1 MVGPRSHTKKSQT
14 LNNEVFQYKMTPKT
28 QDWKHKRSYLA
39 MAFSFFSSG
48 KAQNE
53 SAATS
58 SSESVLLDSPIEQP
72 ASTPSSLPMSSPTP
86 NGAYPPQF
94 DIQKIKETSDGSL
107 QGMATGIFEQVIT
120 GNPYFAAGGGLMLLG
135 TALAV
140 ARQGVM
146 RASSFVYRQ
155 LLVDLEIP
163 SKDKSYMWFLEWM
176 SQHKHR
182 SSRHLS
188 VETNFIQHDNGAVST
203 KFSLVPGPGNHLI
216 RYKGAY
222 MLIKRERS
230 GKLLDMTSGTPFE
243 TVTLT
248 TLYRDRNLF
257 GELLSDAKTLALKA
271 QEGKTVIYTSWG
283 PEWRPFGQPKKK
295 RMIDSVILDD
305 GIKENI
311 VKDVRDFLSSGKWYF
326 DRGIPYRRGY
336 LLYGPP
342 GSGKTSFIQAL
353 AGELDYNICILNLS
367 EANLTDDRLNHLMNH
382 IPERS
387 LLLLEDID
395 AAFNQRSQTDESG
408 FKSGVTFSGLLN
420 ALDGVASSE
429 ETITFMTTNHPEKL
443 DPAILR
449 PGRVDYR
456 VLVGNATEHQI
467 EKMFWRFYE
476 GEEEKAKQFVGKAMS
491 LNVPISTAQL
501 QGLFVYNKNDPDG
514 ALSMVD
520 TLRTPNHVF

>member
-1 MVGPRSHTKKSQT
+1 MFG
-14 LNNEVFQYKMTPKT
+14 FG
-28 QDWKHKRSYLA
+28 
-39 MAFSFFSSG
+39 G
-48 KAQNE
+48 KDNP
-53 SAATS
+53 
-58 SSESVLLDSPIEQP
+58 SSE
-72 ASTPSSLPMSSPTP
+72 PTDTQV
-86 NGAYPPQF
+86 APPQPITTTPPANGGAPQPPQIDF
-94 DIQKIKETSDGSL
+94 DKLSKSDGI
-107 QGMATGIFEQVIT
+107 QGMATNLFEQFIV

-135 TALAV
+135 TSLAL
-140 ARQGVM
+140 ARQGII
-146 RASSFVYRQ
+146 RASGFAYRQ

-163 SKDKSYMWFLEWM
+163 SKDKSYLWFLEWM
-176 SQHKHR
+176 SQYKNR

-188 VETNFIQHDNGAVST
+188 VETNFIQHDNGAVTT

-216 RYKGAY
+216 KYKGAY

-230 GKLLDMTSGTPFE
+230 GKLIDMTNGAPFE

-248 TLYRDRNLF
+248 TLYRDRGLF
-257 GELLSDAKTLALKA
+257 SDLLGEAKTLALKA

-283 PEWRPFGQPKKK
+283 PEWRPFGQPKRK
-295 RMIDSVILDD
+295 RMIGSVILDD
-305 GIKENI
+305 GIKEGI
-311 VKDVRDFLSSGKWYF
+311 VSDVLDFLKSGKWYF

-387 LLLLEDID
+387 ILLLEDID
-395 AAFNQRSQTDESG
+395 AAFNMRDQTDASG

-456 VLVGNATEHQI
+456 VYVGDATPHQI
-467 EKMFWRFYE
+467 EQMFLRFYE
-476 GEEEKAKQFVGKAMS
+476 GETAKAKEFVSKAVE
-491 LNVPISTAQL
+491 LKAPISTAQL
-501 QGLFVYNKNDPDG
+501 QGLFVYKKNDPDG
-514 ALSMVD
+514 ALALVD

>member
-1 MVGPRSHTKKSQT
+1 MG
-14 LNNEVFQYKMTPKT
+14 
-28 QDWKHKRSYLA
+28 
-39 MAFSFFSSG
+39 FFG
-48 KAQNE
+48 KAEPAQ
-53 SAATS
+53 A
-58 SSESVLLDSPIEQP
+58 SVGAPAETMAVTEPVAPQTP
-72 ASTPSSLPMSSPTP
+72 ASPSSPPP
-86 NGAYPPQF
+86 NGIPSI
-94 DIQKIKETSDGSL
+94 DIDKITSEDSFG
-107 QGMATGIFEQVIT
+107 GMASSFVQQAIT

-135 TALAV
+135 TGLAV
-140 ARQGVM
+140 ARSGIT
-146 RASSFVYRQ
+146 RLSGFLYRQ

-176 SQHKHR
+176 SKYKQR

-188 VETNFIQHDNGAVST
+188 VETSFVQHDNGAVST

-216 RYKGAY
+216 RYKGAF
-222 MLIKRERS
+222 MFIKRERS
-230 GKLLDMTSGTPFE
+230 GKMLDMTSGTPFE

-257 GELLSDAKTLALKA
+257 ADLLSEAKSMALKA

-283 PEWRPFGQPKKK
+283 PEWRPFGQPKRK
-295 RMIDSVILDD
+295 RTIGSVILDK
-305 GIKENI
+305 GIKNMI
-311 VKDVRDFLSSGKWYF
+311 LDDVKDFLKSGQWYF

-336 LLYGPP
+336 LLFGPP

-353 AGELDYNICILNLS
+353 AGDLDYNICILNLS

-395 AAFNQRSQTDESG
+395 AAFNKRDQTDDSG
-408 FKSGVTFSGLLN
+408 YKSGVTFSGLLN

-449 PGRVDYR
+449 PGRVDFR
-456 VLVGNATEHQI
+456 VLIGDATEYQMR
-467 EKMFWRFYE
+467 EMFLRFYV
-476 GEEEKAKQFVGKAMS
+476 GEEAKADEFVKKATS
-491 LNVPISTAQL
+491 LGVPISTAQL

-514 ALSMVD
+514 AL
-520 TLRTPNHVF
+520 TLVETLKTPNHVF